1 LGRGVTISEL
11 EEFAAT
17 LRELA
22 NLLRPLTRDTRHGA
36 LVWNGTNYA
45 TPIAESQE
53 VEPYALGWLLT
64 LTTISELLER
74 QRSEPSRAQLDYV
87 ERELFGGIGSLTD
100 FDFVLASKTRMR
112 RNSGKP
118 AEVMRTKSLSS

>member
-1 LGRGVTISEL
+1 M
-11 EEFAAT
+11 
-17 LRELA
+17 
-22 NLLRPLTRDTRHGA
+22 
-36 LVWNGTNYA
+36 WNGTNYA

-100 FDFVLASKTRMR
+100 FDFRSRIKDANATEQWEACRSDAYKKFEQLKRALQ
-112 RNSGKP
+112 NSPG
-118 AEVMRTKSLSS
+118 